1 MQQRHIMRVLLAC
14 LITAVWLGC
23 NENTGVPTADPN
35 PPTVSITLADTLVNI
50 NQGLQF
56 TVSASDNISLRTI
69 GWSVTGAVTKD
80 TLIQFTTTTL
90 TFSES
95 FTITEGFAGGSFEI
109 VATATDGSG
118 NEAAPDTATATV
130 FDDQFPTQTII
141 FPLDGA
147 QYAAGDII
155 PLVVLIQDPS
165 GVAEMVGD
173 LFARDQFGRKVV
185 IATATIALATPFPSA
200 VEDTLMVLV
209 PVDLAPGFYE
219 LGSVATDGATPQRS
233 GDGPSI
239 VIRVIDTTLPMATF
253 VSPAPAG
260 PIQAVRVG
268 DSVRVQVQLDDTQ
281 GLSKVTID
289 GIAFRGSATL
299 GTDTTVQRFK
309 SKEVNDLNGTT
320 DTLVIRDLNIVTPLD
335 RTPEVAWLRAVV
347 EDTEGNVDT
356 AMVRIDLVAG
366 PGLTIT
372 TPADSAQVAP
382 GFNVGVEIL
391 AEGNLIAY
399 VGYLTTGVVT
409 DGDTTFF
416 AIGSQPDTTLESFV
430 LPIPLGTTPGFL
442 TLFPVGLDSAGNVG
456 TGAPITIEVVAGGGP
471 ADTEPPLI
479 LDSLELRVEVD
490 DDVQVKGTDLRGITR
505 LGYIVTNLAGT
516 VVSGDSTDFG
526 GTNTNE
532 QVTFAMRLDTVV
544 STFPTQLIVTTF
556 GLDGP
561 GNRGANS
568 FDGTTAIAA
577 PGQVDTITVVAGV
590 TKELPTGGLVAD
602 GIVNRG
608 LGAAGEVYL
617 TNWERDQLE
626 VFDIATRSFG
636 TPIPIGS
643 RPWGIAL
650 WPVDTLG
657 TNANMVMVANSGGTN
672 ISIVDMA
679 GRIET
684 RRHALPNF
692 IIQSVESEINPETG
706 QIEEKIEEFDF
717 SDRPQFIGAT
727 CRPTDGMTTC
737 AADSI
742 YAVYSTTPTP
752 GQTLPFPNL
761 GTLRWENLTAC
772 DPGLG
777 KDCFGFDGIALTGD
791 EPDSAQSHFFW
802 EHATIPPSPDADT
815 LRVIAERSGTFET
828 LLFAEQGR
836 TVNLPSL
843 GFRDTTFVRNS
854 GNFTHT
860 FIGEGGNIGAAF
872 ARVMSYDGNRAL
884 AYDTTTVIT
893 SIDSSVVPPDTTF
906 ASFGPSVRDPGIS
919 PGTEVRDFIANTA
932 IPVRSIGTNFNGLTN
947 LVRADSIYIINEN
960 LRLVGLI
967 AVGGSNYGMD
977 LNFDHAFTADAGGTT
992 GTDGGPG
999 DPNDRMLFAATD
1011 NPEIVVYDT
1020 WFYGEIASIP
1030 IRDPIIGPLRVAE
1043 LPTGEQFLVGVTAF
1057 GVVTVQ
1063 LPPVLNIFPTPSKWD
1078 DKDR

>member
-1 MQQRHIMRVLLAC
+1 MQQRYIMRVLLAC
-14 LITAVWLGC
+14 LVTVVWLGC
-23 NENTGVPTADPN
+23 NENTGVVTADPN
-35 PPTVSITLADTLVNI
+35 PPTVSITLADTLINI

-56 TVSASDNISLRTI
+56 TVSGSDNISLRTI

-80 TLIQFTTTTL
+80 TLIQFTTTTVSFSE
-90 TFSES
+90 TFSITQG
-95 FTITEGFAGGSFEI
+95 FTGGSFVI
-109 VATATDGSG
+109 IATATDGSG
-118 NEAAPDTATATV
+118 NEAVPDTATATV
-130 FDDQFPTQTII
+130 FDDQPPSQTII

-147 QYAAGDII
+147 QYAAGDIL
-155 PLVVLIQDPS
+155 PLVALIQDPS
-165 GVAEMVGD
+165 GVTEMVGD
-173 LFARDQFGRKVV
+173 LFSRDQFGRKVV
-185 IATATIALATPFPSA
+185 IATDTIALTTPFPSA
-200 VEDTLMVLV
+200 VEDTLMVQI
-209 PVDLAPGFYE
+209 PIDLAPGFYE
-219 LGSVATDGATPQRS
+219 LGTVATDGATPPRS

-253 VSPAPAG
+253 VLPAPVG

-289 GIAFRGSATL
+289 GIAFRGSVLL
-299 GTDTTVQRFK
+299 GTDTTVQRFE

-320 DTLVIRDLNIVTPLD
+320 DTLVIRDLNIVIPLD
-335 RTPEVAWLRAVV
+335 LTPEVGWLRAVV
-347 EDTEGNVDT
+347 EDTEGNADT
-356 AMVRIDLVAG
+356 AMVQIVLVAG

-382 GFNVGVEIL
+382 GFNVGIEIL

-416 AIGSQPDTTLESFV
+416 AIGSQPDTTVENFV

-442 TLFPVGLDSAGNVG
+442 TVFPVGLDSAGNVG

-505 LGYIVTNLAGT
+505 LGYIVTNLSGT

-532 QVTFAMRLDTVV
+532 KVTFAMRLDTVV
-544 STFPTQLIVTTF
+544 FTFPTQLLIATF
-556 GLDGP
+556 GLDGAS
-561 GNRGANS
+561 NRGANS
-568 FDGTTAIAA
+568 FDGTTAIVA
-577 PGQVDTITVVAGV
+577 PGQTDTITVVAGV

-608 LGAAGEVYL
+608 LGVAGEVYL
-617 TNWERDQLE
+617 TNWEQDQLE

-657 TNANMVMVANSGGTN
+657 ANADMVMVANSGGTN

-679 GRIET
+679 GRIEI

-692 IIQSVESEINPETG
+692 IIQTVESEINPETS

-727 CRPTDGMTTC
+727 CRPAAGMTAC
-737 AADSI
+737 APDSI
-742 YAVYSTTPTP
+742 YAVYSTAPTIDQ
-752 GQTLPFPNL
+752 GVIFQLR

-772 DPGLG
+772 LPDPN
-777 KDCFGFDGIALTGD
+777 DCGSVPA
-791 EPDSAQSHFFW
+791 ERPQSHFFW
-802 EHATIPPSPDADT
+802 EQATIPPSPDADT
-815 LRVIAERSGTFET
+815 LRVFAERGDRSKRCSMPRK
-828 LLFAEQGR
+828 AS
-836 TVNLPSL
+836 PSI
-843 GFRDTTFVRNS
+843 FR
-854 GNFTHT
+854 
-860 FIGEGGNIGAAF
+860 
-872 ARVMSYDGNRAL
+872 
-884 AYDTTTVIT
+884 
-893 SIDSSVVPPDTTF
+893 
-906 ASFGPSVRDPGIS
+906 
-919 PGTEVRDFIANTA
+919 
-932 IPVRSIGTNFNGLTN
+932 
-947 LVRADSIYIINEN
+947 
-960 LRLVGLI
+960 
-967 AVGGSNYGMD
+967 
-977 LNFDHAFTADAGGTT
+977 
-992 GTDGGPG
+992 
-999 DPNDRMLFAATD
+999 
-1011 NPEIVVYDT
+1011 
-1020 WFYGEIASIP
+1020 
-1030 IRDPIIGPLRVAE
+1030 
-1043 LPTGEQFLVGVTAF
+1043 
-1057 GVVTVQ
+1057 
-1063 LPPVLNIFPTPSKWD
+1063 
-1078 DKDR
+1078 